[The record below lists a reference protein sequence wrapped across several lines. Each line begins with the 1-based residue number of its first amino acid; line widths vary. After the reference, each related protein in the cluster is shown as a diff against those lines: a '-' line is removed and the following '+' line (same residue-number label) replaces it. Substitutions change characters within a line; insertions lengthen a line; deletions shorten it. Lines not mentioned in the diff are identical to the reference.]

1 MMKLTE
7 GTVRSHTV
15 AGAEEIARALP
26 ICTEEP
32 MSEDRFLD
40 RLREDAQPLRYEPAD
55 DFVWTRL
62 SARIRQRIAEPTVID
77 LLARWFRPV
86 AASLAAVAIVASVGL
101 TLIDS
106 NDSTAI
112 ESDQVEIAMAGDVY
126 SVCE

>member
-1 MMKLTE
+1 
-7 GTVRSHTV
+7 
-15 AGAEEIARALP
+15 
-26 ICTEEP
+26 

-40 RLREDAQPLRYEPAD
+40 RLRADARQLRYEPAD
-55 DFVWTRL
+55 DAVWTRL

-106 NDSTAI
+106 NDSTI
-112 ESDQVEIAMAGDVY
+112 LNSDQVEIAMAGDVY
-126 SVCE
+126 SVGE

>member
-1 MMKLTE
+1 
-7 GTVRSHTV
+7 
-15 AGAEEIARALP
+15 
-26 ICTEEP
+26 

-40 RLREDAQPLRYEPAD
+40 RLRADARPLRYEPAD
-55 DFVWTRL
+55 GAVWTRL

-106 NDSTAI
+106 NDSTTLNS
-112 ESDQVEIAMAGDVY
+112 EQVEIAMAGDVY
-126 SVCE
+126 SVGE